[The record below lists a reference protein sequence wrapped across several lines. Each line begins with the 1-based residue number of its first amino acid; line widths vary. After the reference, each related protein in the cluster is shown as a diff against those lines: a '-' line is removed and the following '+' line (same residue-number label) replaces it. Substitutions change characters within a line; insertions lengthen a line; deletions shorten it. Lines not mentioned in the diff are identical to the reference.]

1 MSIVGYDLDEGVA
14 VIGMDDGKANAL
26 SSDMLAELHG
36 SFDRAEADDAAVVL
50 AGREGRFSAG
60 FHLPTLR
67 AGGEDAERML
77 RSAFDLAV
85 RMLTF
90 PRPVVVACTGHAY
103 AMGSF
108 LLPAADHR
116 VGAAGPYTITANEVL
131 LGIVMPRSAIELCRY
146 RISAVHLHRVLAM
159 AEAFTPERAVDVGFL
174 DEVVPASDVL
184 SVALAQARRT
194 LEFDPKAYA
203 VTKARLQEGML
214 PRLRACIDSEFPAK
228 GQAAVETSSAR
239 ISR

>member
-1 MSIVGYDLDEGVA
+1 VHA
-14 VIGMDDGKANAL
+14 A
-26 SSDMLAELHG
+26 
-36 SFDRAEADDAAVVL
+36 FDRAEADDAVVVL

-67 AGGEDAERML
+67 AGGPDADRML

-116 VGAAGPYTITANEVL
+116 IGAAGPFTITANEVL
-131 LGIVMPRSAIELCRY
+131 IGIVMPRSAIELCRY
-146 RISAVHLHRVLAM
+146 RIPASHLHRVLTM
-159 AEAFTPERAVDVGFL
+159 AEAFTPEGAVEAGFL
-174 DEVVPASDVL
+174 DEVVPPEAVL
-184 SVALAQARRT
+184 TAAQEVARRT

-203 VTKARLQEGML
+203 ATKARLQEEML

-228 GQAAVETSSAR
+228 G
-239 ISR
+239 